1 MIQQAAPSK
10 RQPLRSKK
18 MRIKADFQSRW
29 RRGESLFFHRSEFHQ
44 RHHEHMDSQAFVLV
58 TYRLLWADGVTE
70 ITD

>member
-1 MIQQAAPSK
+1 
-10 RQPLRSKK
+10 